1 MNLVYKSQEF
11 DKDAASEGIIK
22 GYASIFG
29 NIDSDGD
36 VMDRGA
42 YTKTL
47 QESKERV
54 KFLWQHDM
62 GMPLGKVMD
71 VYEDEKGLPFEA
83 KISDTELGRDAK
95 TLISDGVLNEF
106 SVGFMPI
113 KVEKGSD
120 GYNHIKEVKLFEFSL
135 VTLAA
140 NSEAIMTDYKTAIKA
155 EEVEGRID
163 AIIKINK
170 SLRTNQAKHA
180 VEFELLKL
188 KNQISLSL
196 FNEESTNTH
205 SDEKEAEE
213 ILKAI
218 DELSNRFRI

>member
-1 MNLVYKSQEF
+1 MLVYKSQEF
-11 DKDAASEGIIK
+11 DKDAASEGLIK

-29 NIDSDGD
+29 NVDSDGD
-36 VMDRGA
+36 IMDRGA
-42 YTKTL
+42 YSKTL
-47 QESKERV
+47 QESKDRV

-62 GMPLGKVMD
+62 HMPLGKVMD
-71 VYEDEKGLPFEA
+71 VYEDEQGLPFEA
-83 KISDTELGRDAK
+83 KISDTELGKDAK
-95 TLISDGVLNEF
+95 TLIKDGVLNEF

-113 KVEKGSD
+113 KMEKGSD

-140 NSEAIMTDYKTAIKA
+140 NSEAVMTDYKSAVKPDEIPT
-155 EEVEGRID
+155 RID
-163 AIIKINK
+163 AIIKLNK

-188 KNQISLSL
+188 KNQISLNL
-196 FNEESTNTH
+196 NDESINTH

-213 ILKAI
+213 MMKAI
-218 DELSNRFRI
+218 DDLSNRFKI